1 MILYSHQLT
10 ELTGASRKALRLYEN
25 RGLLPAIGRDANGWR
40 IYGAEHVLRVATIK
54 FLQESGLTLDDIS
67 NVLADSHATTP
78 WDLAEQR
85 LKAHIAEAQEK
96 LAALQQL
103 KSIRV
108 QATELSLFSPDI
120 SDMLNTLIEQGY
132 PAEMAYRSGS
142 ILQFLEI
149 TLAPEQWQAILRLGR
164 KEVTNIGPEI
174 ITIAQ
179 EFVDLAN
186 VPANSPQIDQ
196 WRDKALSYTRAHPET
211 VHTGF
216 NSLGIEQ
223 NISTVLDNLWTN
235 GLSPA
240 QLRAS
245 AIFD

>member
-1 MILYSHQLT
+1 MILYSQQLT
-10 ELTGASRKALRLYEN
+10 KLTGASRKALRLYED
-25 RGLLPAIGRDANGWR
+25 RGLLTAIGRDTNGWR
-40 IYGAEHVLRVATIK
+40 IYTAEHLLRVATIK
-54 FLQESGLTLDDIS
+54 FLQESGLTLDDIAA
-67 NVLADSHATTP
+67 VLADSQTSQP

-85 LKAHIAEAQEK
+85 LKARIAEAQEK
-96 LAALQQL
+96 LAVLQQL
-103 KSIRV
+103 KNMRTHD
-108 QATELSLFSPDI
+108 ADLPLYSPDI

-132 PAEMAYRSGS
+132 PAEMAYRSGR

-164 KEVTNIGPEI
+164 KEVTNIDDEI
-174 ITIAQ
+174 ITLAR

-186 VPANSPQIDQ
+186 VPASSPQIDQ

-223 NISTVLDNLWTN
+223 NISTVLDNLWVN